1 MREAK
6 ITKIKIRRL
15 TPVGLRNPP
24 TRHCVRRK
32 KDFLLLFH
40 NPVSPITSRL
50 QTKGSYT
57 GNCFRSKRRSSG
69 KDEESYQLDL
79 KMDSSVSLAESAA

>member
-1 MREAK
+1 M
-6 ITKIKIRRL
+6 
-15 TPVGLRNPP
+15 GLRIHPQG
-24 TRHCVRRK
+24 TASEGRRTS
-32 KDFLLLFH
+32 FCFFH

-57 GNCFRSKRRSSG
+57 GNCFRSKRWSLG
-69 KDEESYQLDL
+69 KDEEFYQLDL

>member
-1 MREAK
+1 M
-6 ITKIKIRRL
+6 
-15 TPVGLRNPP
+15 GLRIHPQG
-24 TRHCVRRK
+24 TASEERRTSLC
-32 KDFLLLFH
+32 FFY

-57 GNCFRSKRRSSG
+57 GNCFRGKRWSLG
-69 KDEESYQLDL
+69 KDEEYYQLDL

>member
-1 MREAK
+1 MDEAHSREERQMSNVLCAWM
-6 ITKIKIRRL
+6 
-15 TPVGLRNPP
+15 
-24 TRHCVRRK
+24 
-32 KDFLLLFH
+32 LFH

-57 GNCFRSKRRSSG
+57 GNCFCSKRWSLG
-69 KDEESYQLDL
+69 KDEEFYQLDL